1 MAKLIVIAA
10 PSGTGKTSLIKAL
23 LSEVKHLKFS
33 LSVSYTTRE
42 KRITEKHGE
51 SYYFI
56 NKEEFELMIKKQE
69 FLEYAD
75 VFGDL
80 YGTSR
85 LWVKNKIK
93 NGWNVILELDW
104 QGASQVKGMYPDTE
118 TIFIL
123 PPSFADLKLRLNER
137 GLDKKKT
144 IEKRLAEAKEEIR
157 EGQHFDHLVINDEF
171 EEALSDLKTLI
182 LANNKLSKERQLIA
196 KESISRLL
204 ELLRYI
210 M

>member
-10 PSGTGKTSLIKAL
+10 PSGAGKTSLIKAL
-23 LSEVKHLKFS
+23 LTEAKHLKFT

-42 KRITEKHGE
+42 KRVTEKHGE

-56 NKEEFELMIKKQE
+56 NKEEFELMIKKHE

-80 YGTSR
+80 YGTSKS
-85 LWVKNKIK
+85 WVKSKIK

-104 QGASQVKGMYPDTE
+104 QGASQVKDIYPNTE

-123 PPSFADLKLRLNER
+123 PPSFADLKIRLNER

-144 IEKRLAEAKEEIR
+144 IKKRLTEAKEEIR
-157 EGQHFDHLVINDEF
+157 EGQHFDHLIINDEF
-171 EEALSDLKTLI
+171 EEALTDLKTII
-182 LANNKLSKERQLIA
+182 LGNNNLSKERQSIA
-196 KESISRLL
+196 KERISRLL
-204 ELLRYI
+204 EL
-210 M
+210 